1 MLHQLMECLIRLFL
15 LGFSYLKPIEQAML
29 LLNMKVGFIFNYC
42 CATETEQDY
51 CARRNDNLP
60 FSIQLL
66 QTELP
71 STHILHIN
79 LMREPFLD

>member
-1 MLHQLMECLIRLFL
+1 MECLIRLFL
-15 LGFSYLKPIEQAML
+15 LGFSYLKPNEQAML

-42 CATETEQDY
+42 CVTETEQDY
-51 CARRNDNLP
+51 CARRNDNLL

-66 QTELP
+66 LTELP